1 MFRCRWEL
9 PHSQLPASR
18 ISQHLDRSPTFLR
31 GRLNHQLLQFR
42 YRIFR
47 RYRDLYLRLRRHS
60 WRDGQHNALERND
73 HEPFLDHCIEHES
86 VLDELNRRNRHARQR
101 HDHQPFL
108 HHRIEYKSFQH
119 ERKHRRPLR
128 GHPQSHRPRDLCERV
143 RLPSEF
149 HRRGEFHHDRH
160 QRVHRCEQL
169 HRPRILH
176 ASLHDQIFGLRP
188 SLCRGLCD
196 DDGAGRDDR
205 HFHAPRFSEC
215 RGHQL
220 HLHLLRRFNFYV
232 SQRYRHIC
240 NVYFCTR
247 HRPRGR
253 LFRDERDLP
262 CLQRAASRISQHL
275 DRSPAFLRGR
285 LNHQLLQFRYRILR
299 RDGDLYLRLRRQSFS
314 CRHPRRDGRYH
325 TRECDNDKSFQYD
338 RIVNEIV
345 LDQWKHRRPLRGHAR
360 AHRPRDICERVRLP
374 SEFHRR
380 GEFHHHRH
388 QCVHWCLHLHRP
400 RILHASLDDQ
410 IFGLQQ
416 SLLRRHR
423 DLDLRLRRIPHAP
436 IGLPVASV
444 LDRRRRPFHRGR
456 RREHAELDSKRH
468 WLLPP

>member
-176 ASLHDQIFGLRP
+176 ASLHDQIFGLRQ
-188 SLCRGLCD
+188 SL
-196 DDGAGRDDR
+196 
-205 HFHAPRFSEC
+205 
-215 RGHQL
+215 
-220 HLHLLRRFNFYV
+220 
-232 SQRYRHIC
+232 
-240 NVYFCTR
+240 
-247 HRPRGR
+247 
-253 LFRDERDLP
+253 
-262 CLQRAASRISQHL
+262 
-275 DRSPAFLRGR
+275 
-285 LNHQLLQFRYRILR
+285 LR
-299 RDGDLYLRLRRQSFS
+299 RDGDL
-314 CRHPRRDGRYH
+314 
-325 TRECDNDKSFQYD
+325 
-338 RIVNEIV
+338 
-345 LDQWKHRRPLRGHAR
+345 
-360 AHRPRDICERVRLP
+360 DI
-374 SEFHRR
+374 
-380 GEFHHHRH
+380 
-388 QCVHWCLHLHRP
+388 
-400 RILHASLDDQ
+400 
-410 IFGLQQ
+410 
-416 SLLRRHR
+416 
-423 DLDLRLRRIPHAP
+423 RLRRIPHAP

-444 LDRRRRPFHRGR
+444 LDRRGRPFHRGR
-456 RREHAELDSKRH
+456 RRLHHQPDRKRH
-468 WLLPP
+468 WLLRHGDFDDRQRQHRELWSPQRERSLDSRHTLTHRRYHHQPLLHHRKLNEFVLAGRERGDARGLRGLDIFINARRLRPFHLRRIYLHRIFNDQFRPLHRIGRGEHDEPDSKRHRILRSRAVHQHKRHHHHRERPRIHHRLVAVRRTGIIRPCRHRHSGTLDRLGYRRRDEDFRRPHYRPRKG